1 MVDESSKK
9 YRFGAFIFMHRQK
22 RRDLHAMSE
31 EILRA
36 VHIDKSFEGRS
47 VLKELDLSV
56 GRGDLIAIMGKSGS
70 GKSTLLHILG
80 TLDTADK
87 GELIIDGQHPG
98 QMTKNQLSDFRNQQ
112 IGFVFQFHHLLP
124 EFDLLENVLMPGF
137 IAKTEKQSLNR
148 RAMELIDYFGLSGVM
163 HQKPGQLSGGEQQRA
178 AICRA
183 LINQPSLI
191 LADEP
196 TGNLDQEA
204 SEELHRMFG
213 KLRATF
219 NQSFVIVTH
228 QQDLASFCDKTYILQ
243 EGKLHLRV

>member
-1 MVDESSKK
+1 M
-9 YRFGAFIFMHRQK
+9 G
-22 RRDLHAMSE
+22 E
-31 EILRA
+31 EIINA
-36 VHIDKSFEGRS
+36 KHIDKSFEGRT
-47 VLKELDLSV
+47 VLNDLDLIV
-56 GRGDLIAIMGKSGS
+56 NKGDLIAIMGKSGS

-80 TLDTADK
+80 TLDAADQ
-87 GELIIDGQHPG
+87 GALMIAGQNPAK
-98 QMTKNQLSDFRNQQ
+98 MTKNQLSDFRNQR

-124 EFDLLENVLMPGF
+124 EFDLLENVLMPGY
-137 IAKTEKQSLNR
+137 IAKTEKQSLLKR
-148 RAMELIDYFGLSGVM
+148 GMDLIDYFGLTGVL

-183 LINQPSLI
+183 LINQPGLI

-213 KLRATF
+213 KLRSAF
-219 NQSFVIVTH
+219 NQSFIIVTH

-243 EGKLHLRV
+243 EGKLHLKG